1 MNKDG
6 KGKDDDEEDTTK
18 EETLAEDEGT
28 EVQYLI
34 KWLGYSHLHNT
45 WETGRIPYNRLF
57 LRGKVSTNWPYPTFS
72 IKFYESQEH

>member
-6 KGKDDDEEDTTK
+6 ENGDEEDDG
-18 EETLAEDEGT
+18 EEDTDGGS

-45 WETGRIPYNRLF
+45 WETGKIL
-57 LRGKVSTNWPYPTFS
+57 S
-72 IKFYESQEH
+72 IHNMIN

>member
-6 KGKDDDEEDTTK
+6 EGKDDDEDTME
-18 EETLAEDEGT
+18 EETSAEDQGT

-45 WETGRIPYNRLF
+45 WETGRIVLM
-57 LRGKVSTNWPYPTFS
+57 LVLC
-72 IKFYESQEH
+72 